1 MAQLPEKTGN
11 LPEDHDNGKAPE
23 MTKARARA
31 PESTPESAVQQH
43 AEQLDEDEK
52 EFRALRRD
60 VPNPGGASAAG
71 MQAISVDKAPKKNAF
86 IRTHPKF
93 RPIVPIVIDEVRMD
107 RHYYAVS
114 PEMVG
119 KLGEIG
125 IKVADHTLYLTIN
138 DGGGLRIVPIRR
150 ADEDG
155 EQHEASRT
163 KELGLIKA
171 INAWHRLYWDE
182 ENNEYRA
189 FPAPKDRYGEP
200 VWPDLTDA
208 KIFRLSFRDKGRLID
223 GAEHPL
229 FRKWAGR
236 DE

>member
-11 LPEDHDNGKAPE
+11 LPENNDHDKATETPKAP
-23 MTKARARA
+23 A
-31 PESTPESAVQQH
+31 PEKIIEEH
-43 AEQLDEDEK
+43 KEQLDEDEK

-60 VPNPGGASAAG
+60 VPNPGGAGVAG

-86 IRTHPKF
+86 IRVHPTF
-93 RPIVPIVIDEVRMD
+93 RPIVPIVVDEVRMD

-125 IKVADHTLYLTIN
+125 IKVANHILYLTIN
-138 DGGGLRIVPIRR
+138 DNGGLRIVPIRC
-150 ADEDG
+150 ADEEG

-182 ENNEYRA
+182 ENGEYRA
-189 FPAPKDRYGEP
+189 FPAPTDRYGDP
-200 VWPDLTDA
+200 VFPGLSDA
-208 KIFRLSFRDKGRLID
+208 RIFRLGFRDKGRLID
-223 GAEHPL
+223 SDEHPL